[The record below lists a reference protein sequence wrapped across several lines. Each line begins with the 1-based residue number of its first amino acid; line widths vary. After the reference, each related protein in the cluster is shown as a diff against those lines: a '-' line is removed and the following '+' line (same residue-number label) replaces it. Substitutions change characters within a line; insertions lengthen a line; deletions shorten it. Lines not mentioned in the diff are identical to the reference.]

1 MLLPSSRICDLL
13 EVDPS
18 QDKDPLVISPRP
30 NLSQLRKTGGASV
43 DLRLGTWF
51 LTMKARRHPVLDIY
65 EQKANAPSVT
75 DLT

>member
-1 MLLPSSRICDLL
+1 
-13 EVDPS
+13 
-18 QDKDPLVISPRP
+18 VISPRP